1 MTSSHSQTRRHKIK
15 VNVVLL
21 FEVHTSRS
29 VTMWF
34 PCSICISPQNT
45 HFIFAIYLS
54 SFFCI
59 SLTFGIVLNKTLMGT
74 IICFHMA
81 DRLIERQSPACCET
95 VLAYMYCETVLAY
108 MYCET
113 VLAYMYC
120 ETVHAGME
128 THKQTMF
135 KPNSQMSPVQRIC
148 VFEHSVMTNFNCACP
163 AIQRAQR
170 SGFLSE
176 GSS

>member
-1 MTSSHSQTRRHKIK
+1 MLS
-15 VNVVLL
+15 
-21 FEVHTSRS
+21 F
-29 VTMWF
+29 
-34 PCSICISPQNT
+34 
-45 HFIFAIYLS
+45 YLKS
-54 SFFCI
+54 TPVAQLQCGFRAVYVFRLRIRILYLQSTCHLFFCI
-59 SLTFGIVLNKTLMGT
+59 SLTFGIVLHKTLMGT

-81 DRLIERQSPACCET
+81 DRLIERQSPAC
-95 VLAYMYCETVLAY
+95 CETVLAY